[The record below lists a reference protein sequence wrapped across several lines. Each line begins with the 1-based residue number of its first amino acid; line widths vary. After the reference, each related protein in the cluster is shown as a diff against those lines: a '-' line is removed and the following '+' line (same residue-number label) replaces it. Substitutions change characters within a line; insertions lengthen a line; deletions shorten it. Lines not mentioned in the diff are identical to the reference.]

1 MRSRE
6 DIEASEGIGIAA
18 SRVEERALA
27 VTGIQGFAPSI
38 FEPNESVM
46 YAGVLLSLPA
56 LISQGLERVLRVL
69 KPLPAGFYGLHHMVL
84 LRCFMALCRIGN
96 AEQLKNHSPGELG
109 KLLGL
114 DRIPE
119 AGYFRT
125 KLRQIL
131 AQSMGDELH
140 RQLFRQWVGEMP
152 ELFFYI
158 DGHVRVYHGGKANLP
173 KRFVSREKLCLSGTT
188 EFWVNDSQGLP
199 LMVVTGEL
207 NEKLKSAIEETVPEI
222 LREAAVPATP
232 KTPVFTLVFD
242 REAYEPK
249 WFKKLWDDHQVAVIS
264 YRKNVREKWDEEIF
278 KTTETELYNN
288 TVTMRLCEMGTELS
302 GCWFREIRKLSD
314 NGHQTAIITTH
325 PSLPVELIASRMF
338 SRWAQENYFKYMGEN
353 FEFDRMVEYG
363 TQAVDPK
370 RTIPNPEYRQLS
382 YRIKK
387 NREKKAR
394 LEAKIF
400 KKMGDVRQAT
410 IEQAMENI
418 AVSSDLIEQ
427 VNGYEEAIG
436 DLLRQRKGK
445 PSRISIAE
453 MPAEKRYDKLL
464 TEGKKFKNAMLMIAY
479 RAESALYNIMGE
491 FYKNREKDGRM
502 LLKEIFSTH
511 ADLYPDYANK
521 TLTVTLHTLSSP
533 RANQAAEKLC
543 EFLNQTETEYP
554 YTDLKLIYKTM
565 AV

>member
-1 MRSRE
+1 M
-6 DIEASEGIGIAA
+6 
-18 SRVEERALA
+18 
-27 VTGIQGFAPSI
+27 
-38 FEPNESVM
+38 FEPNESVLH
-46 YAGVLLSLPA
+46 AGVLLSLPA
-56 LISQGLERVLRVL
+56 LISQGLERVFEVLR
-69 KPLPAGFYGLHHMVL
+69 PLPAGFYGLHHMVL
-84 LRCFMALCRIGN
+84 LSCFMALCRILS
-96 AEQLKNHSPGELG
+96 AERLKKYSPGELG

-114 DRIPE
+114 DRVPE

-125 KLRQIL
+125 KIGQIL
-131 AQSMGDELH
+131 AQSRGDELH

-188 EFWVNDSQGLP
+188 EFWVNDRQGLP

-207 NEKLKSAIEETVPEI
+207 NEKLKSAIEDTIPEI
-222 LREAAVPATP
+222 LGETAAPATVE
-232 KTPVFTLVFD
+232 TPVFTLVFD

-264 YRKNVREKWDEEIF
+264 YRKNVREKWDEKLF
-278 KTTETELYNN
+278 NTTETELYNN
-288 TVTMRLCEMGTELS
+288 TVTMRLCEMGTQLS

-314 NGHQTAIITTH
+314 NGHQTAIVTTH
-325 PSLPVELIASRMF
+325 PSLSVELVAARMF

-370 RTIPNPEYRQLS
+370 RTTPNPEYRQLT
-382 YRIKK
+382 YQIKK

-400 KKMGDVRQAT
+400 TKLGDAKQDT
-410 IEQAMENI
+410 IEKAMENI
-418 AVSSDLIEQ
+418 AVSSNLIEQ
-427 VNGYEEAIG
+427 VNGHTEAIR
-436 DLLRQRKGK
+436 DLLKQRKGK
-445 PSRISIAE
+445 PTHISLAE
-453 MPAEKRYDKLL
+453 MPEEKRYDKLL

-479 RAESALYNIMGE
+479 RAESALHNIMGE
-491 FYKNREKDGRM
+491 YYKNNAKDGRM

-511 ADLYPDYANK
+511 ADLYPDYADK

-533 RANQAAEKLC
+533 RANQAAKKLC

-554 YTDLKLIYKTM
+554 YTNLKLIYKTM
-565 AV
+565 AG